1 MPISIFVVEPH
12 QLVRAG
18 IQLGCQNEADF
29 LFVGD
34 AATIT
39 NAMDH
44 PPANSPDALV
54 INTATIDGADDPQL
68 AAWLSAYPN
77 CKILAMASDDDA
89 IDAATWIRQGVTGII
104 GKDSPIEELT
114 LAIRVVHQGRV
125 FISHPPHLM
134 LAPKHHRTSIAKRD
148 PVAEKTDIDLSN
160 RERQVLTMIADG
172 MTNKQAASRLF
183 LSVKTVETYRS
194 RVMRKHNLRDR
205 KDLVR
210 FASQLS

>member
-29 LFVGD
+29 MFVGD
-34 AATIT
+34 AATV
-39 NAMDH
+39 DH
-44 PPANSPDALV
+44 AIDDPPATSPDVLV
-54 INTATIDGADDPQL
+54 INPAALDGCDDPQFVAWL
-68 AAWLSAYPN
+68 AAHPD
-77 CKILAMASDDDA
+77 CRVLAMASDA
-89 IDAATWIRQGVTGII
+89 NAVEAAHWIHRGVTGYISN
-104 GKDSPIEELT
+104 DSPIETLT
-114 LAIRVVHQGRV
+114 LAIRLVHQGRV
-125 FISHPPHLM
+125 FISHPQHAAVVPRAHCKSN
-134 LAPKHHRTSIAKRD
+134 ATASAVNNGVD
-148 PVAEKTDIDLSN
+148 VDLSD
-160 RERQVLTMIADG
+160 RERQVLAMIADG

-210 FASQLS
+210 FASELA